1 MRSYNPG
8 LPVRVARFGLV
19 RVRSPL
25 LAESWLFSFP
35 PGTEMVHFPGFAP
48 PAYVF
53 GRRRRELTPAR
64 FPHSDIPGS
73 QLAYSSPR
81 LFAVSHVLHRLLSPR
96 HPPYALS
103 SLTLRLARN
112 QLPPRSRGSGAATGS
127 ATRTAPG
134 TPRRRAG
141 HFRRL
146 PMTFSIRLS
155 MIGIPLARHPWRG
168 SGAFA
173 PRPRQRPAMVGV
185 AGFEPA
191 TSSLSGMRSN
201 QLSYTP
207 PVRRR
212 SRRSV
217 VELIGV
223 EPTTS

>member
-8 LPVRVARFGLV
+8 LPRRVARFGLF

-25 LAESWLFSFP
+25 LAESWLFSLP

-48 PAYVF
+48 TAYGF
-53 GRRRRELTPAR
+53 SRRRREFAPAR

-103 SLTLRLARN
+103 SLTEKLARN
-112 QLPPRSRGSGAATGS
+112 QRPPRSRGSAAIPS
-127 ATRTAPG
+127 DATRTQRAHAG
-134 TPRRRAG
+134 RARR
-141 HFRRL
+141 FRRL
-146 PMTFSIRLS
+146 PMTFCLRLS
-155 MIGIPLARHPWRG
+155 RSGDSAGAGSLAEARG
-168 SGAFA
+168 TRLG
-173 PRPRQRPAMVGV
+173 QRPALVGV

-207 PVRRR
+207 RKWW
-212 SRRSV
+212 S
-217 VELIGV
+217 
-223 EPTTS
+223 

>member
-8 LPVRVARFGLV
+8 LPVRVARFGLF

-48 PAYVF
+48 PAYGF
-53 GRRRRELTPAR
+53 NRRRREFTPAR

-73 QLAYSSPR
+73 GLAYSSPR

-103 SLTLRLARN
+103 SLIVKLTRN
-112 QLPPRSRGSGAATGS
+112 ESPPRSRGSAAAPDS
-127 ATRTAPG
+127 ATRTASR
-134 TPRRRAG
+134 TRFEARRTLPAIAYDLLYSGFNEQGCRCAASLAQRRSAGLRAC
-141 HFRRL
+141 
-146 PMTFSIRLS
+146 
-155 MIGIPLARHPWRG
+155 ARDPVL
-168 SGAFA
+168 
-173 PRPRQRPAMVGV
+173 VGV

-207 PVRRR
+207 AARRG
-212 SRRSV
+212 SPGKWWS
-217 VELIGV
+217 
-223 EPTTS
+223 